1 MLHYNMN
8 DSELLAK
15 FREQN
20 RLRQSAFYEKNKEA
34 VNARRREKYK
44 ASKLIIDE
52 ETKEPEPET
61 QPQQPLAIVQQPQE
75 KMKKTR
81 LTKSSLTYDEA
92 VSKLEK
98 IIEVKATLEKYTQD
112 LKRLISITGCN
123 DIAKCLKKSKE
134 IIEYVNHGTKK
145 NGELYS
151 TNTVKSLYQSI
162 LILIDK
168 LELKIN
174 KKPYLNQFEI
184 LKIKSADENN
194 KKNNEIIV
202 PSFQT
207 YLENVKNKFGENS
220 KMFLI
225 ASLYNELTIRDD
237 YILKIVTTKKNVIGD
252 EINYL
257 IVPPKASCQI
267 IINAYKTEKKY
278 GVIKHTCSKSLNNL
292 IRKYMQN
299 NHDNIGNSGYLF
311 GDKTLTSFVSANNVK
326 LNIKGG
332 INIFRQMKIT
342 DELKNVAS
350 AEERKKLADSMR
362 HSPVSQLKYVRQHN
376 IE

>member
-1 MLHYNMN
+1 MLHYRMN

-20 RLRQSAFYEKNKEA
+20 RKRQSEFYEKNKEA

-44 ASKLIIDE
+44 ASKLIIEDRNRG
-52 ETKEPEPET
+52 EPEPNHTPAPEPLGVIQQE
-61 QPQQPLAIVQQPQE
+61 QP

-81 LTKSSLTYDEA
+81 ITKNSLTYDEA
-92 VSKLEK
+92 ISKLEK
-98 IIEVKATLEKYTQD
+98 IIEVKATLEKYKQD
-112 LKRLISITGCN
+112 LKRFISITGCN

-134 IIEYVNHGTKK
+134 IIEHISNGLKK
-145 NGELYS
+145 NGESYS
-151 TNTVKSLYQSI
+151 TNTIKSLYQSI
-162 LILIDK
+162 LFLIDK

-174 KKPYLNQFEI
+174 KKPYLDQFEI
-184 LKIKSADENN
+184 YKIKSADENN
-194 KKNNEIIV
+194 QKNNDIIV
-202 PSFQT
+202 PSFKT
-207 YLENVKNKFGENS
+207 YLESVKKTFGENS

-225 ASLYNELTIRDD
+225 ASLYNELTVRDD
-237 YILKIVTTKKNVIGD
+237 YGLKIVSTKKDATD
-252 EINYL
+252 EKENYL

-278 GVIKHTCSKSLNNL
+278 GVIKHTCSKSLNEL
-292 IRKYMQN
+292 LRKFISKN
-299 NHDNIGNSGYLF
+299 PTTDYLF
-311 GDKTLTSFVSANNVK
+311 GNKTLTSFVSSNNIK

-342 DELKNVAS
+342 DELKTVKS
-350 AEERKKLADSMR
+350 AEERKKLADSMK
-362 HSPVSQLKYVRQHN
+362 HSPVSQLKYIRKHN

>member
-1 MLHYNMN
+1 MN

-44 ASKLIIDE
+44 ASKLVINDKKTGEDE
-52 ETKEPEPET
+52 PQPTSAPEPLGVIQQE
-61 QPQQPLAIVQQPQE
+61 QP
-75 KMKKTR
+75 KMEKTR
-81 LTKSSLTYDEA
+81 ITKNSLTYDEA
-92 VSKLEK
+92 IIKLGK
-98 IIEVKATLEKYTQD
+98 IIEVKATLEKYKQD

-134 IIEYVNHGTKK
+134 IIEHISNGLKK
-145 NGELYS
+145 NGESYS
-151 TNTVKSLYQSI
+151 TNTIKSLYQSI
-162 LILIDK
+162 LFLIDK

-174 KKPYLNQFEI
+174 KKPYLDQFEI
-184 LKIKSADENN
+184 YKIKSADENN
-194 KKNNEIIV
+194 QKNNDIIV
-202 PSFQT
+202 PSFNS
-207 YLENVKNKFGENS
+207 YLDSAKKTFGENS

-225 ASLYNELTIRDD
+225 ASLYNELTVRDD
-237 YILKIVTTKKNVIGD
+237 YALKIVSTKKDATDENV
-252 EINYL
+252 NYL

-267 IINAYKTEKKY
+267 VINAYKTEKKY
-278 GVIKHTCSKSLNNL
+278 GVIKHTCSKKLNQL
-292 IRKYMQN
+292 IRKYIAN
-299 NHDNIGNSGYLF
+299 NPPSTYLF
-311 GDKTLTSFVSANNVK
+311 GDKALTQFVSSNNIK

-342 DELKNVAS
+342 DELKTVKS
-350 AEERKKLADSMR
+350 AEERKKLADSMK
-362 HSPVSQLKYVRQHN
+362 HSPVSQLKYIRKHN

>member
-1 MLHYNMN
+1 MN

-15 FREQN
+15 FREKN

-44 ASKLIIDE
+44 ASKLIIVE
-52 ETKEPEPET
+52 ETKEPEPEQ
-61 QPQQPLAIVQQPQE
+61 QPQEPLAIVQQPQP

-98 IIEVKATLEKYTQD
+98 VIEVKATLEKYKQD

-162 LILIDK
+162 LFLIDK
-168 LELKIN
+168 LDLKIN
-174 KKPYLNQFEI
+174 KKPYTDQFEI
-184 LKIKSADENN
+184 YKIKSADENE
-194 KKNNEIIV
+194 KKKEEIIV
-202 PSFQT
+202 PTFKT

-225 ASLYNELTIRDD
+225 ASLYNELTVRDD
-237 YILKIVTTKKNVIGD
+237 YVLKIVTTKKDAIGD
-252 EINYL
+252 KINYL

-278 GVIKHTCSKSLNNL
+278 GVIKHTCSKNLNQL
-292 IRKYMQN
+292 LRKYMQN
-299 NHDNIGNSGYLF
+299 NHDDIGKSGYLF
-311 GDKTLTSFVSANNVK
+311 GNSELTGFVSSNNIK

-342 DELKNVAS
+342 DELKPVKS
-350 AEERKKLADSMR
+350 AEEKKRLADSMR